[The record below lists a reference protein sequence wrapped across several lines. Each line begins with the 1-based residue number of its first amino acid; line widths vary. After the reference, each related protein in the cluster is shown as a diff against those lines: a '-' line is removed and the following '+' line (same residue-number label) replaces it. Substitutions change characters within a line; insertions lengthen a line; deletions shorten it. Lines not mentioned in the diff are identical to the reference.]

1 MSMKRMFDEFEKW
14 CADNGVST
22 ERETVDLSIMQY
34 KEDATRL
41 LAKCWVGSR
50 RSLEPSEIR
59 PILQSRV
66 TSGRFIELI
75 GMWTVGNF
83 NAAEDLP

>member
-1 MSMKRMFDEFEKW
+1 MEQMFNDFEKW
-14 CADNGVST
+14 CVDNGVSI
-22 ERETVDLSIMQY
+22 EREVVNLSITQY
-34 KEDATRL
+34 KEEATRL

-50 RSLEPSEIR
+50 RSLEPEEIR

-66 TSGRFIELI
+66 TSGRFIELV

-83 NAAEDLP
+83 DAAKDLP